1 MPFAAAGAI
10 AGVASAAVGVAGA
23 VSQKGAAGKGAAQ
36 AQANEQQQRNDLG
49 PWRDTGGL
57 ANTASADLLGLNGQ
71 DAANAA
77 MGNFQASPGYQY
89 QVQQG
94 LRAVD
99 AGAAS
104 RGYLRSGATIQ
115 AEEKLGSNLANL
127 DFGNYYKNL
136 LHLSDTGESAAA
148 GGATTAN
155 TSAALAQGAGNTQA
169 SIYGDVS
176 KGLQTGVNQLL
187 GPQPGGGSV
196 FGTISGQ
203 PADDAAFAAGG
214 GSGDLSSFQAF
225 GLGSKF

>member
-10 AGVASAAVGVAGA
+10 AGVASAAVGVAGSLSA
-23 VSQKGAAGKGAAQ
+23 SGAASKGAAQ
-36 AQANEQQQRNDLG
+36 AQANADRQRNDLG

-155 TSAALAQGAGNTQA
+155 TSAALAQGAGRDQA
-169 SIYGDVS
+169 SIYGDAA
-176 KGLQTGVNQLL
+176 KGLGGTVNTLLNNPQWNLSGNTG
-187 GPQPGGGSV
+187 
-196 FGTISGQ
+196 GTLTNAAAS
-203 PADDAAFAAGG
+203 ADP
-214 GSGDLSSFQAF
+214 LSTGALTSAMN
-225 GLGSKF
+225 LKL